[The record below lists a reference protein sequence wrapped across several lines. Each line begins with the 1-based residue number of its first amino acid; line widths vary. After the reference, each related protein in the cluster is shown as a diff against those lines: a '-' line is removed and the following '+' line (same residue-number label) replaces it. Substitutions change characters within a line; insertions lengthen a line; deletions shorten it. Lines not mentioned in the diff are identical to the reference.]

1 MENKYKREPII
12 DKIDANDNAIK
23 ITPINSTTINS
34 INSRVLMDIKSRIIR
49 EDNNESEIYKSLI
62 KKFK

>member
-1 MENKYKREPII
+1 MKNKYKRGTLIK
-12 DKIDANDNAIK
+12 KINANDNNIK
-23 ITPINSTTINS
+23 ITPIDSTTINR
-34 INSRVLMDIKSRIIR
+34 INNGVLMDIKSRIIR